1 MLDNFETIQCSKTRG
16 ILTIFF
22 NRSKSLN
29 SFTHQMM
36 IELIKA
42 VDYAENDDSV
52 RAIIFTG
59 KGRAFCAGADLSK
72 KGETFDF
79 SKRKDKVNGI
89 APDEGGLLT
98 LRLFD
103 CKKPLIA
110 AVNGPAVGIGA
121 TLQLPMDIR
130 IGSSLARFGFV
141 FSNRGVVP
149 EACSSWFLP
158 RIVGISKALE
168 WCFSGDV
175 FDANQALQAGLI
187 KEITTPEKLMPR
199 AVEIAT
205 ELTKKSSP
213 VSIALT
219 RQMMWKMLGAD
230 HPIEAHKIDS
240 RGIQIRGSSRDGIEG
255 IKSFL
260 EKRPANFIDSVNKDM
275 PDYYPWWKPRNF
287 D

>member
-1 MLDNFETIQCSKTRG
+1 MINKFETIECSENRG

-36 IELIKA
+36 VELIKA
-42 VDYAENDDSV
+42 VDYAEITDTV

-72 KGETFDF
+72 RGETFDF
-79 SKRKDKVNGI
+79 SKRKDKINGI

-187 KEITTPEKLMPR
+187 KEITTPEGLMPR

-240 RGIQIRGSSRDGIEG
+240 RGIQIRGSSRDGVEG

-260 EKRPANFIDSVNKDM
+260 EKRPANFMDSVTKDM

>member
-141 FSNRGVVP
+141 FSNRGLVP

>member
-1 MLDNFETIQCSKTRG
+1 
-16 ILTIFF
+16 
-22 NRSKSLN
+22 
-29 SFTHQMM
+29 MM

-42 VDYAENDDSV
+42 VDHAENDDSV

-59 KGRAFCAGADLSK
+59 KGRAFCAGADLSNK
-72 KGETFDF
+72 EKTFDF

-158 RIVGISKALE
+158 RIVGISTALE

-240 RGIQIRGSSRDGIEG
+240 RGIQIRGSSRDGVEG

>member
-1 MLDNFETIQCSKTRG
+1 MLANLKTIQCSEICG
-16 ILTIFF
+16 ILTVVF
-22 NRSKSLN
+22 NRSESLN
-29 SFTHQMM
+29 SFTHLMM
-36 IELIKA
+36 VELIKA
-42 VDYAENDDSV
+42 VDYADNNDSI

-59 KGRAFCAGADLSK
+59 KGRAFCAGADLSQG
-72 KGETFDF
+72 GETFDF
-79 SKRKDKVNGI
+79 TNRHDKINGI

-187 KEITTPEKLMPR
+187 KEITSPEELMPR

-240 RGIQIRGSSRDGIEG
+240 RGIQIRGSSRDGVEG

-260 EKRPANFIDSVNKDM
+260 EKRPANFRDSVSQDM

>member
-1 MLDNFETIQCSKTRG
+1 MLNNFETIQCSKTRG

-29 SFTHQMM
+29 SFTHRMM

-42 VDYAENDDSV
+42 VDHAENDDSV

-72 KGETFDF
+72 KEETFDF

-121 TLQLPMDIR
+121 TMQLPMDIR

-158 RIVGISKALE
+158 RIVGISTALE

-199 AVEIAT
+199 AVEIAI

-240 RGIQIRGSSRDGIEG
+240 RGIQIRGSSRDGVEG